1 MRVLFVGNSFT
12 ASNSMPELVGRLA
25 AGDEG
30 AKPIFAVRYAA
41 PGWSLRAAS
50 EDGALTSLSRDVD
63 WDVVVLQEKSWVLA
77 ASVFFAVLSGRNPVA
92 SGFTAGLRDADARL
106 LRRVA
111 WHVAMRA

>member
-50 EDGALTSLSRDVD
+50 EDGALTSLLRDVD
-63 WDVVVLQEKSWVLA
+63 WDVVVLQA